1 MWAPYDWH
9 LGLQAYIPGFGSVS
23 DADAKRLELS
33 GRAKSFLMDS
43 EWYYTAKGN
52 YSILKFWVDSFDLE
66 WSNPT
71 GGSSG
76 ARATVIKEKGDKAI
90 RPPLVP
96 PKKKPRR

>member
-1 MWAPYDWH
+1 MSMSANCYNAA
-9 LGLQAYIPGFGSVS
+9 LE
-23 DADAKRLELS
+23 KRGHDILS
-33 GRAKSFLMDS
+33 I
-43 EWYYTAKGN
+43 KGN